1 MLSTVGVRDRAF
13 RPTVPD
19 AGGKRS
25 EESRMGTTGASGG
38 ADAAAEDGRKP
49 GSEPGAGENGGQD
62 VPRKRMPLHA
72 KILAGLLAGAA
83 IGIAVN
89 VSGIGEAPLFSA
101 FGIAFGIGDIVAHVT
116 EPVGALF
123 LRLLLMIVLPLVFA
137 SLVCG
142 VAGMG
147 TIRRFG
153 RIGLKTLAYTVF
165 FSAVS
170 VGIGVSLANLIRP
183 GERMEPAAGRQLRE
197 RYAKGADAAGVGKSS
212 GPEARGE
219 TPLMRAVKSIVPSN
233 PFAAASGDT
242 PNMLHVMFFAL
253 CVGLALTMIPAEK
266 GRPLLDVMDAVYSL
280 SARLI
285 DAMMRLAPFAVA
297 CLVFNNAAR
306 FGLDLL
312 SSLCWY
318 IAVVLAGLAIHMFG
332 IYSLSVSL
340 LAKLSPTDF
349 FRRVRTAM
357 VTAFSTSSSS
367 ATLPTALRVGERNL
381 GIPPEINSF
390 VLTVGATANQNGT
403 ALYEGVTVLFLA
415 QLAGVDLS
423 LGQQVMV
430 AYMAILGGIGTAG
443 VPAGSIPFVV
453 AVLAQVNVPT
463 DLIAIVLGVDR
474 ILDMCRTTLN
484 VTGDL
489 AAAAYVAKSEGADL
503 VPKVEGAEG

>member
-1 MLSTVGVRDRAF
+1 MATAGMNRDAEN
-13 RPTVPD
+13 T
-19 AGGKRS
+19 
-25 EESRMGTTGASGG
+25 
-38 ADAAAEDGRKP
+38 DAAATGKDDAREKP
-49 GSEPGAGENGGQD
+49 GTVRE
-62 VPRKRMPLHA
+62 RLPLHA
-72 KILAGLLAGAA
+72 KILAGLLSGAA
-83 IGIAVN
+83 LGLAVN
-89 VSGIGEAPLFSA
+89 ISGIGETPLFSA
-101 FGIAFGIGDIVAHVT
+101 FGFPVGIGDVIAHVT

-165 FSAVS
+165 LSTVS
-170 VGIGVSLANLIRP
+170 VGIGISLANLIRP
-183 GERMEPAAGRQLRE
+183 GERMDTAARDRIRA
-197 RYAKGADAAGVGKSS
+197 RYTQGARGSDGAPVAEGTDN
-212 GPEARGE
+212 RGE
-219 TPLMRAVKSIVPSN
+219 TPFMRVVKSIVPAN
-233 PFAAASGDT
+233 PFAAASGET

-253 CVGLALTMIPAEK
+253 SFGLALTLIPAGK
-266 GRPLLDVMDAVYSL
+266 GRPLIEVAEAVYSL
-280 SARLI
+280 AARLI
-285 DAMMRLAPFAVA
+285 DLIMRIAPFAVA
-297 CLVFNNAAR
+297 CLVFNNIAR

-318 IAVVLAGLAIHMFG
+318 IAVVLSGLAIHMFG
-332 IYSLSVSL
+332 VYSLSVSL
-340 LAKLSPTDF
+340 LARLSPLDF

-357 VTAFSTSSSS
+357 LTAFSTSSSS

-381 GIPPEINSF
+381 GIPPEINGF

-453 AVLAQVNVPT
+453 AILAQVNVPT

-489 AAAAYVAKSEGADL
+489 AAAAYVARSEGSNL
-503 VPKVEGAEG
+503 IPKGEAEEV